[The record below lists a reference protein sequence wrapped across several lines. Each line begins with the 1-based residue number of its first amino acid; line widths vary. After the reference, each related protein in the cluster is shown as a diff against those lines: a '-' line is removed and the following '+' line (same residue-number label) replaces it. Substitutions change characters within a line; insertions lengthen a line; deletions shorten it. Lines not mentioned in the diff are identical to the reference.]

1 LAQVKKKKKEPGAI
15 PNSFLLTDVV
25 VQENSVPSP
34 ILRADYKFTN
44 LIILQY
50 EEKQIY
56 RERNGAGGQAV

>member
-1 LAQVKKKKKEPGAI
+1 MIIKFNI
-15 PNSFLLTDVV
+15 PCFIFYFLLVDRGQHYWTIL
-25 VQENSVPSP
+25 VPSP